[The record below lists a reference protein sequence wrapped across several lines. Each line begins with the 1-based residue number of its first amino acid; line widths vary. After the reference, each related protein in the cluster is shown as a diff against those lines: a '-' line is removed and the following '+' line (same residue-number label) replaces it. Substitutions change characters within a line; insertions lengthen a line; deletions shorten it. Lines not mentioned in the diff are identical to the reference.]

1 MTITADTNGIE
12 QQGDEFTY
20 HGFSEQQLQAAFN
33 AVKDRR
39 DWKAPIMATITR
51 QHVELVYRAIVF
63 YTATEPTFTH
73 LSGEVY
79 RVEAM
84 GYRNGPAA

>member
-1 MTITADTNGIE
+1 
-12 QQGDEFTY
+12 
-20 HGFSEQQLQAAFN
+20 
-33 AVKDRR
+33 
-39 DWKAPIMATITR
+39 MATIKR
-51 QHVELVYRAIVF
+51 QDVEVVYRAIVF

-73 LSGEVY
+73 LSGEIY

>member
-1 MTITADTNGIE
+1 MTITANTNGI
-12 QQGDEFTY
+12 QHQDGFTY